1 MTRTLFA
8 LVVAAGLGLAPR
20 LADAHISIASGPGF
34 ANTTQEIA
42 FGVGHGCAGADTY
55 KVRIEIPSTVTSVR
69 PVRSDFGKVSVEKD
83 AAGTITAAVW
93 QKADADALDADIAYY
108 KLVLRLKVPNQPFT
122 TIFFKAHQT
131 CRAADGTL
139 STTDWVM
146 LPTDPVV
153 DGGTD
158 EPAPSLTIVPA
169 RLSGWNKVHRRRRGR
184 GPRRVLL
191 RRADRVEGNRR
202 VQREPDDEGPDQH
215 DVRRHA
221 ALVARRERRDLGA
234 VLMRSMLVRGL
245 SLAAALAAWSCGG
258 SNGRAPTG
266 AGGIGGVG
274 GVGNMSGGGGSTTRA
289 ACVDRPDDLMR
300 PPSGGLPCALI
311 PPGVQL

>member
-169 RLSGWNKVHRRRRGR
+169 RLSGWNKFTV
-184 GPRRVLL
+184 
-191 RRADRVEGNRR
+191 
-202 VQREPDDEGPDQH
+202 
-215 DVRRHA
+215 A
-221 ALVARRERRDLGA
+221 AAVADLGVFFSDA
-234 VLMRSMLVRGL
+234 LIVWKGTAAYSANPTTKDLISTTSGVTPLS
-245 SLAAALAAWSCGG
+245 SLAANDEIWV
-258 SNGRAPTG
+258 RY
-266 AGGIGGVG
+266 
-274 GVGNMSGGGGSTTRA
+274 
-289 ACVDRPDDLMR
+289 
-300 PPSGGLPCALI
+300 
-311 PPGVQL
+311 